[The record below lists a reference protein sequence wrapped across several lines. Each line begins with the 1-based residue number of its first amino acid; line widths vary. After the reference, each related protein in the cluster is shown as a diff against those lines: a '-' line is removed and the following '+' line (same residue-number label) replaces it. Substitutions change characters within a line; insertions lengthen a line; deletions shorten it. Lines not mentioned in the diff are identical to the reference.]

1 MDRSAIIVFVVLEVM
16 ALIVVARLWL
26 RRRHCIIPRIL
37 WSLFL
42 LVPLVGLLM
51 YGFIVINLDKNP
63 ERMDSQA
70 DKDAFYGAGGGPW

>member
-26 RRRHCIIPRIL
+26 RRRHRIIPRIL
-37 WSLFL
+37 WSLLL
-42 LVPLVGLLM
+42 LVPLFGLLM

-70 DKDAFYGAGGGPW
+70 DNDAFYGAGGGPG